1 MAPDPAE
8 SDTTPIDV
16 PLVWVGVDELPV
28 HASNQLVA
36 QIAAREEIIL
46 SFGHVSPPVILGDPE
61 MRRTQL
67 SQMPY
72 VPITPLARFS
82 LTREKL
88 QEFVDVLAA
97 HVRSYDETFPAKE
110 D

>member
-1 MAPDPAE
+1 
-8 SDTTPIDV
+8 
-16 PLVWVGVDELPV
+16 
-28 HASNQLVA
+28 
-36 QIAAREEIIL
+36 
-46 SFGHVSPPVILGDPE
+46 